1 MPLDDRHS
9 KALEPELISDPD
21 QKAHQEAKN
30 GLRQFDKAIEIIE
43 SSLDPERPFK
53 LRPSAIMGLNRIA
66 LDGLSSFAG
75 NYRPADIEIGASK
88 HIPPKA
94 YLVPELV
101 EEMCDHVNNNWD
113 RSPIYLAAYVL
124 WRLNWIHAFVDGN
137 GRTARITSFVVLCAR
152 LGYRVPGS
160 TTIPYLETNPHTTK
174 HLNSPMRPVRKTRT

>member
-1 MPLDDRHS
+1 MSLDDRHS

-30 GLRQFDKAIEIIE
+30 GLRQFDKAIEFIE

-101 EEMCDHVNNNWD
+101 EEM
-113 RSPIYLAAYVL
+113 
-124 WRLNWIHAFVDGN
+124 
-137 GRTARITSFVVLCAR
+137 
-152 LGYRVPGS
+152 
-160 TTIPYLETNPHTTK
+160 
-174 HLNSPMRPVRKTRT
+174 